1 MFTKSIRKNIG
12 DREPIYLFYRK
23 GASDHLVKNI
33 GQGAPENIPPN
44 QWGKRQHENEVTER
58 EERKA
63 QIVYQNP
70 GYKRGRSD
78 PAMSTPNAENKN
90 RF

>member
-1 MFTKSIRKNIG
+1 MLRFTEKHI
-12 DREPIYLFYRK
+12 
-23 GASDHLVKNI
+23 GASDHLVKNT
-33 GQGAPENIPPN
+33 GQGAPENIPPS

-70 GYKRGRSD
+70 GYKRGRSEPGYVD
-78 PAMSTPNAENKN
+78 AECREQKS
-90 RF
+90 FWGVGFPQTI